1 LPFAGMALEFSP
13 NRSPNP
19 ASQSWRSVA
28 NSIAKSADSASA
40 FADVPQRQRPGDSDM
55 TTDYIWLEPILIFF
69 LILAN
74 GFFAASEI
82 AMIAMRKSRIDA
94 LVERGV
100 RSAAVVAR
108 LKADPDRFLATVQIG
123 VTVISTFASAI
134 GGAAASGYLK
144 PQIAAL
150 PFSFAAYLSLVLGEL
165 VPKSLA
171 LRYSEQIAC
180 FVARPIDFVAR
191 ITSVFV
197 KALTASSNLV
207 LKLFGGG
214 ENETAS
220 FISVD
225 EVKSLIREGAA
236 KGIFNETEEQLIHSV
251 FEFTDTPA
259 KAVMIPRTEIHA
271 LEVHASFAEVA
282 KSFVESGFSRI
293 PVYEGELD
301 KMIGILYNKDVFK
314 AFQEKSEFRIRDH
327 LHPAFFVPSTL
338 PISELLKQMQRRR
351 LAMALVVNEF
361 GEVEGLATLEDL
373 VEEIVG
379 EIRDEYDRE
388 EIGPVERLP
397 DGSMVIQGSALLKDL
412 KADFDLPF
420 EESPDYH
427 TLAGFMLA
435 RLKRIPRG
443 GEWVEDNG
451 YKLTIVDMEGRRIV
465 KVKVERIAAA

>member
-1 LPFAGMALEFSP
+1 
-13 NRSPNP
+13 
-19 ASQSWRSVA
+19 
-28 NSIAKSADSASA
+28 
-40 FADVPQRQRPGDSDM
+40 M

-150 PFSFAAYLSLVLGEL
+150 PFSFAARWAEAIALLIVVLPISYLSLVLGEL

-207 LKLFGGG
+207 LRLFGGG

-443 GEWVEDNG
+443 GEWVENNG

-465 KVKVERIAAA
+465 KVKVERTAAA

>member
-1 LPFAGMALEFSP
+1 MT
-13 NRSPNP
+13 
-19 ASQSWRSVA
+19 V
-28 NSIAKSADSASA
+28 
-40 FADVPQRQRPGDSDM
+40 GDF
-55 TTDYIWLEPILIFF
+55 WLEALLILALIF
-69 LILAN
+69 AN

-82 AMIAMRKSRIDA
+82 AMIATRKSRIDA
-94 LVERGV
+94 LLERGV
-100 RSAAVVAR
+100 RSAAAVAR
-108 LKADPDRFLATVQIG
+108 LKNDPDRFLATVQIG
-123 VTVISTFASAI
+123 VTIVSSLASAI
-134 GGAAASGYLK
+134 GGAAAISYLK

-150 PFSFAAYLSLVLGEL
+150 PLPLVARWAEAIALLIVVLPISYLSLVLGEL

-180 FVARPIDFVAR
+180 FVARPIEFLAR
-191 ITSVFV
+191 VSSLFV
-197 KALTASSNLV
+197 KALTASSNFV
-207 LKLFGGG
+207 LRLFGGDAG
-214 ENETAS
+214 ETAS

-225 EVKSLIREGAA
+225 EIKSLIREGAA
-236 KGIFNETEEQLIHSV
+236 KGIFNETERELIHSV
-251 FEFTDTPA
+251 FEFTDTPV

-271 LEVHASFAEVA
+271 IEVHASLADVA

-293 PVYEGELD
+293 PVFEGELD
-301 KMIGILYNKDVFK
+301 KVIGILYNKDVFK
-314 AFQEKSEFRIRDH
+314 ALQEEKSDFRLRDH

-338 PISELLKQMQRRR
+338 PISELLKQLQRRR

-388 EIGPVERLP
+388 EHGPVERLP

-420 EESPDYH
+420 EDSADYH
-427 TLAGFMLA
+427 TLAGFLLA

-443 GEWVEDNG
+443 GEWVEENG
-451 YKLTIVDMEGRRIV
+451 YKMTIVDMEGRRIV
-465 KVKVERIAAA
+465 KIKLERLSGT

>member
-1 LPFAGMALEFSP
+1 MTAGDF
-13 NRSPNP
+13 
-19 ASQSWRSVA
+19 
-28 NSIAKSADSASA
+28 
-40 FADVPQRQRPGDSDM
+40 
-55 TTDYIWLEPILIFF
+55 WLEAVLILALIF
-69 LILAN
+69 AN

-82 AMIAMRKSRIDA
+82 AMIATRKSRIDA
-94 LVERGV
+94 LLEKGV

-108 LKADPDRFLATVQIG
+108 LKNDPDRFLATVQIG
-123 VTVISTFASAI
+123 VTVVSSLASAI
-134 GGAAASGYLK
+134 GGAAAISYLK

-150 PFSFAAYLSLVLGEL
+150 PFPLARQWAEGIALVVVVLPISYLSLVFGEL

-171 LRYSEQIAC
+171 LRFSEQIAC
-180 FVARPIDFVAR
+180 FVARPIEFLAR
-191 ITSVFV
+191 ATSLFV
-197 KALTASSNLV
+197 KALTASSNFV
-207 LKLFGGG
+207 LRAFGGKD
-214 ENETAS
+214 NESAS

-225 EVKSLIREGAA
+225 EIKSLIREGAA
-236 KGIFNETEEQLIHSV
+236 KGIFNETERELIHSV
-251 FEFTDTPA
+251 FEFTDTPV

-271 LEVHASFAEVA
+271 IEVNSSLAEVA

-301 KMIGILYNKDVFK
+301 KIIGILYNKDVFK
-314 AFQEKSEFRIRDH
+314 ALQSKSDFRIRDH

-338 PISELLKQMQRRR
+338 PISELLKQLQRRR

-388 EIGPVERLP
+388 ERGPVERLP

-420 EESPDYH
+420 EDSTDYH
-427 TLAGFMLA
+427 TLAGFLLS

-443 GEWVEDNG
+443 GEWIEEHG
-451 YKLTIVDMEGRRIV
+451 YKMTIVDMEGRRIV
-465 KVKVERIAAA
+465 KIKLERLPAA

>member
-1 LPFAGMALEFSP
+1 MTAGNF
-13 NRSPNP
+13 
-19 ASQSWRSVA
+19 
-28 NSIAKSADSASA
+28 
-40 FADVPQRQRPGDSDM
+40 
-55 TTDYIWLEPILIFF
+55 WLEAVLILALIF
-69 LILAN
+69 AN

-82 AMIAMRKSRIDA
+82 AMIATRKSRIDA
-94 LVERGV
+94 LLEKGM
-100 RSAAVVAR
+100 RSAAAVAR
-108 LKADPDRFLATVQIG
+108 LKNDPDRFLATVQIG
-123 VTVISTFASAI
+123 VTVVSSLASAI
-134 GGAAASGYLK
+134 GGAAAISYLK

-150 PFSFAAYLSLVLGEL
+150 PLPLAARWAEGIALVVVVLPISYLSLVFGEL

-171 LRYSEQIAC
+171 LRFSEQIAC
-180 FVARPIDFVAR
+180 FVARPIEFLAR
-191 ITSVFV
+191 ATSLFV
-197 KALTASSNLV
+197 KALTASSNFV
-207 LKLFGGG
+207 LRAFGGKD
-214 ENETAS
+214 NESAS

-225 EVKSLIREGAA
+225 EIKSLIREGAA
-236 KGIFNETEEQLIHSV
+236 KGIFNETERELIHSV
-251 FEFTDTPA
+251 FEFTDTPV

-271 LEVHASFAEVA
+271 IEVNSSLADVA

-301 KMIGILYNKDVFK
+301 KIIGILYNKDVFK
-314 AFQEKSEFRIRDH
+314 ALQSKSDFRIRDH

-338 PISELLKQMQRRR
+338 PISELLKQLQRRR

-388 EIGPVERLP
+388 ERGPVERLP

-420 EESPDYH
+420 EDSTDYH
-427 TLAGFMLA
+427 TLAGFLLS

-443 GEWVEDNG
+443 GEWIEEHG
-451 YKLTIVDMEGRRIV
+451 YKMTIVDMEGRRIV
-465 KVKVERIAAA
+465 EIKLERLPAA

>member
-1 LPFAGMALEFSP
+1 MTIEF
-13 NRSPNP
+13 
-19 ASQSWRSVA
+19 
-28 NSIAKSADSASA
+28 
-40 FADVPQRQRPGDSDM
+40 F
-55 TTDYIWLEPILIFF
+55 WLEAIWIVALI
-69 LILAN
+69 IAN

-82 AMIAMRKSRIDA
+82 AMITMRKSRIDA

-100 RSAAVVAR
+100 RAAAIVAR
-108 LKADPDRFLATVQIG
+108 LKEDPDRFLATVQIG
-123 VTVISTFASAI
+123 VTIVSSFASAI
-134 GGAAASGYLK
+134 GGAAAIGYLK

-150 PFSFAAYLSLVLGEL
+150 PFSFAARWAEVIALLAVVLPISYLSLVLGEL

-180 FVARPIDFVAR
+180 FVARPIEFLAR
-191 ITSVFV
+191 ISAIFV
-197 KALTASSNLV
+197 KVLTASSNLV
-207 LKLFGGG
+207 LRLFGGG
-214 ENETAS
+214 ENESAS

-225 EVKSLIREGAA
+225 EVKSLIREGTA
-236 KGIFNETEEQLIHSV
+236 KGIFNETEEKLIHSV
-251 FEFTDTPA
+251 FEFTDTPV

-271 LEVHASFAEVA
+271 VEAHVSFADVA
-282 KSFVESGFSRI
+282 RSFVESGFSRI

-301 KMIGILYNKDVFK
+301 KIIGILYNKDVLK
-314 AFQEKSEFRIRDH
+314 ALQEKSEFRIRDH

-338 PISELLKQMQRRR
+338 PVSELLKQLQRRR

-361 GEVEGLATLEDL
+361 GEVEGLAKLEDL

-388 EIGPVERLP
+388 ERGPVERLP
-397 DGSMVIQGSALLKDL
+397 DGSLVIQGSALLKDL
-412 KADFDLPF
+412 KTDFELPF

-435 RLKRIPRG
+435 KLKRIPRG
-443 GEWVEDNG
+443 GEWVEENG

-465 KVKVERIAAA
+465 KIKLERIASV

>member
-1 LPFAGMALEFSP
+1 M
-13 NRSPNP
+13 
-19 ASQSWRSVA
+19 
-28 NSIAKSADSASA
+28 SIDDFWFEAIVILA
-40 FADVPQRQRPGDSDM
+40 
-55 TTDYIWLEPILIFF
+55 LIF
-69 LILAN
+69 AN

-94 LVERGV
+94 LLERGV
-100 RSAAVVAR
+100 KSAAIVAR
-108 LKADPDRFLATVQIG
+108 LKDDPDRFLATVQIG
-123 VTVISTFASAI
+123 VTLVGSLASAI
-134 GGAAASGYLK
+134 GGAAAIGYLK

-150 PFSFAAYLSLVLGEL
+150 PLPLVSRWSEAIALVIVVVPISYFSLVLGEL

-180 FVARPIDFVAR
+180 FVARPIEFLAR
-191 ITSVFV
+191 VSAIFV
-197 KALTASSNLV
+197 KALTASSNAV
-207 LKLFGGG
+207 LRLLGGKDVEG
-214 ENETAS
+214 AS

-236 KGIFNETEEQLIHSV
+236 KGIFNEMEKELIHSV
-251 FEFTDTPA
+251 FEFADTPA

-271 LEVHASFAEVA
+271 VDVHSSLAEVA
-282 KSFVESGFSRI
+282 KSFVDSGFSRI

-301 KMIGILYNKDVFK
+301 KIIGILYNKDVFK
-314 AFQEKSEFRIRDH
+314 ALQEKSEFRVRDH

-338 PISELLKQMQRRR
+338 PISELLKQLQRRR

-388 EIGPVERLP
+388 ERGPVERLP

-412 KADFDLPF
+412 KTDFNLPF

-443 GEWVEDNG
+443 GEWVEEHG
-451 YKLTIVDMEGRRIV
+451 YKLTIVDMEGRRIL
-465 KVKVERIAAA
+465 KIKVEGVSPPKQSEMR

>member
-1 LPFAGMALEFSP
+1 MTAGDF
-13 NRSPNP
+13 
-19 ASQSWRSVA
+19 
-28 NSIAKSADSASA
+28 
-40 FADVPQRQRPGDSDM
+40 
-55 TTDYIWLEPILIFF
+55 WLEALLILALIF
-69 LILAN
+69 AN

-82 AMIAMRKSRIDA
+82 AMIATRKSRIDA
-94 LVERGV
+94 LLEKGV
-100 RSAAVVAR
+100 RSAAAVAR
-108 LKADPDRFLATVQIG
+108 LKNDPDRFLATVQIG
-123 VTVISTFASAI
+123 VTIVSSLASAI
-134 GGAAASGYLK
+134 GGAAAISYLK

-150 PFSFAAYLSLVLGEL
+150 PLPLVARWAEAIALLIVVLPISYLSLVLGEL

-180 FVARPIDFVAR
+180 FVARPIEFLAR
-191 ITSVFV
+191 VSSLFV
-197 KALTASSNLV
+197 KALTASSNFV
-207 LKLFGGG
+207 LRLFGGDAG
-214 ENETAS
+214 ETAS

-225 EVKSLIREGAA
+225 EIKSLIREGAA
-236 KGIFNETEEQLIHSV
+236 KGIFNETERELIHSV
-251 FEFTDTPA
+251 FEFTDTPV

-271 LEVHASFAEVA
+271 IEVHASLADVA

-293 PVYEGELD
+293 PVFEGELD
-301 KMIGILYNKDVFK
+301 KIIGILYNKDVFK
-314 AFQEKSEFRIRDH
+314 ALQEKSDFRLRDH

-338 PISELLKQMQRRR
+338 AISELLKQLQRRR

-388 EIGPVERLP
+388 EHGPVERLP

-420 EESPDYH
+420 EDSADYH
-427 TLAGFMLA
+427 TLAGFLLA

-443 GEWVEDNG
+443 GEWVEENG
-451 YKLTIVDMEGRRIV
+451 YKMTIVDMEGRRIV
-465 KVKVERIAAA
+465 KIKLERLSGT

>member
-1 LPFAGMALEFSP
+1 
-13 NRSPNP
+13 
-19 ASQSWRSVA
+19 
-28 NSIAKSADSASA
+28 
-40 FADVPQRQRPGDSDM
+40 M
-55 TTDYIWLEPILIFF
+55 TIEDFWLEAILIIA

-82 AMIAMRKSRIDA
+82 AVIAMRKSRIDA
-94 LVERGV
+94 MLDRGIK
-100 RSAAVVAR
+100 SAAVIAR
-108 LKADPDRFLATVQIG
+108 LKNDPDRFLATVQIG
-123 VTVISTFASAI
+123 VTLVGTLASAI
-134 GGAAASGYLK
+134 GGAAAIAYLK
-144 PQIAAL
+144 PRIGASSIPLISRWSEAIAL
-150 PFSFAAYLSLVLGEL
+150 LIVVVPISYLSLVLGEL

-171 LRYSEQIAC
+171 LKYSEQIAC
-180 FVARPIDFVAR
+180 FVARPIDLLSRA
-191 ITSVFV
+191 TAVFV
-197 KALTASSNLV
+197 KALTASSNAV
-207 LKLFGGG
+207 LRLFGVPDAEG
-214 ENETAS
+214 AS
-220 FISVD
+220 FISAE

-236 KGIFNETEEQLIHSV
+236 KGIFNETEKELIHSV
-251 FEFTDTPA
+251 FEFADTPV

-271 LEVHASFAEVA
+271 IEVHASFEEAA
-282 KSFVESGFSRI
+282 RSFVESGFSRI

-301 KMIGILYNKDVFK
+301 KIIGILYNKDVFK
-314 AFQEKSEFRIRDH
+314 ALADRTEFRFRDH

-338 PISELLKQMQRRR
+338 PISELLKQLQRRR

-388 EIGPVERLP
+388 ERGPVERLP

-412 KADFDLPF
+412 KTDFGLPF

-435 RLKRIPRG
+435 KLKRIPRA

-465 KVKVERIAAA
+465 KIKTEGAAQP